1 LAKLGEKLFLRKL
14 MIDDFFN
21 FNLDKVCQKLLL
33 KNAIK
38 FESNYVLPHPNL
50 QLAIQKSKNLAFPV
64 FRLQFDQTWA
74 KIASNYLLPL
84 APSIFSYPGK
94 RKFLNFSKTL
104 ILIFLKLQF
113 GQSLEK
119 IVS

>member
-1 LAKLGEKLFLRKL
+1 MKNCFLESENLSQML
-14 MIDDFFN
+14 MIFFN
-21 FNLDKVCQKLLL
+21 FNLAKVCQKLLL